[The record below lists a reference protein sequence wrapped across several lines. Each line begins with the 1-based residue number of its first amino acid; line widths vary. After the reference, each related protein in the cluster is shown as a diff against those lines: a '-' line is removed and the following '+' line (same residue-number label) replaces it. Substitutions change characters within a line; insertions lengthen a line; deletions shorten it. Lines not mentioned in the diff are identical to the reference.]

1 MVSEICCFY
10 ILASCCRSEEIRCR
24 IASPLDT
31 LINISQK
38 GYLLVYGLG
47 LSFLN
52 SKDVEILLVNYYVCN
67 PIRKSLG
74 ACLVCRIFPKKGKTF

>member
-38 GYLLVYGLG
+38 VTYLFMAL
-47 LSFLN
+47 
-52 SKDVEILLVNYYVCN
+52 
-67 PIRKSLG
+67 
-74 ACLVCRIFPKKGKTF
+74 ACHF